1 MAIDE
6 TGLTKGLVRKL
17 AALRKSVG
25 DDLAEEVFARWL
37 EREAA
42 SQAKSKPDPVAMKIV
57 EALAGFENDP
67 KFKLGN
73 HGYTLRRAKGKGASG
88 FIAYKNEKA
97 EESAEPRL
105 LNLSWSRLAKRGRQL
120 CPSRRRHDRVRT
132 SKYDKPA

>member
-17 AALRKSVG
+17 NALRKSVG

-42 SQAKSKPDPVAMKIV
+42 SQARSKPGPVAMKIV
-57 EALAGFENDP
+57 EALAGFVHDP
-67 KFKLGN
+67 KFNLGN

-88 FIAYKNEKA
+88 FIAYKNEKVKEA
-97 EESAEPRL
+97 LAPSSKIESEAPRQEERAAMPGSVA
-105 LNLSWSRLAKRGRQL
+105 S
-120 CPSRRRHDRVRT
+120 
-132 SKYDKPA
+132 